1 MESKQ
6 GTQKKHEKDGEKKG
20 GSGENKYKRSK

>member
-1 MESKQ
+1 MESEQ

-20 GSGENKYKRSK
+20 GSGEKYKRSK